1 MFALVRTIPL
11 RQLLTEQA
19 PTLSVSL
26 AIAEIFYKFHSFLL
40 ETGAFLLTWYV
51 LDGLRH
57 IVTGRMRGEAPAE
70 QARP

>member
-1 MFALVRTIPL
+1 MFTLVRTIPL

-19 PTLSVSL
+19 PTLGVSL

-57 IVTGRMRGEAPAE
+57 LVSGWMRGHEQAE
-70 QARP
+70 QSRP